1 MAARLS
7 SLWINPGAFRR
18 GLVNSRAKTVYSA
31 KCHYPD
37 ERKMSKGG
45 QHRRDDDTMLYV
57 VSYDIPDDRRR
68 TRVHSALTGFGTWV
82 QYSVFECFLDRKQ
95 RVLLEARLLKEIH

>member
-1 MAARLS
+1 
-7 SLWINPGAFRR
+7 
-18 GLVNSRAKTVYSA
+18 
-31 KCHYPD
+31 
-37 ERKMSKGG
+37 
-45 QHRRDDDTMLYV
+45 MLYV

-95 RVLLEARLLKEIH
+95 RMLLEARLLKEIHQREDTIRIYGLCSSCKSKVEVLGCGDTPREDEVYLL

>member
-1 MAARLS
+1 M
-7 SLWINPGAFRR
+7 
-18 GLVNSRAKTVYSA
+18 TT
-31 KCHYPD
+31 PD
-37 ERKMSKGG
+37 GNYNHES
-45 QHRRDDDTMLYV
+45 TLYV

-95 RVLLEARLLKEIH
+95 RMLLEARLLEEIHQREDTVRIYGLCATCKTRVEVLGKGDAPREDHVYLL

>member
-1 MAARLS
+1 MTR
-7 SLWINPGAFRR
+7 NDQQRR
-18 GLVNSRAKTVYSA
+18 G
-31 KCHYPD
+31 D
-37 ERKMSKGG
+37 EN
-45 QHRRDDDTMLYV
+45 MLYV

-95 RVLLEARLLKEIH
+95 RVLLEARLLKEIHQRQDTVLIYGLCGTCMHKVEVLGHGEAPREDKIYLL

>member
-1 MAARLS
+1 MT
-7 SLWINPGAFRR
+7 ITQVGH
-18 GLVNSRAKTVYSA
+18 G
-31 KCHYPD
+31 D
-37 ERKMSKGG
+37 ES
-45 QHRRDDDTMLYV
+45 MLYV

-95 RVLLEARLLKEIH
+95 RMLLEARLLKEIHQHEDTVRIYGLCGTCKTRVEVLGHGDAPREEHVYLL

>member
-1 MAARLS
+1 MTKS
-7 SLWINPGAFRR
+7 DQRR
-18 GLVNSRAKTVYSA
+18 G
-31 KCHYPD
+31 D
-37 ERKMSKGG
+37 ES
-45 QHRRDDDTMLYV
+45 MLYV

-95 RVLLEARLLKEIH
+95 RVLLEARLLKEIHQRQDTVRIYSLCATCKTKGEVLGRGDAPREDNVYLL

>member
-1 MAARLS
+1 
-7 SLWINPGAFRR
+7 
-18 GLVNSRAKTVYSA
+18 
-31 KCHYPD
+31 
-37 ERKMSKGG
+37 MSEES
-45 QHRRDDDTMLYV
+45 MLYI

-95 RVLLEARLLKEIH
+95 RMLLETRLLKEIHAREDTVRIYGLCETCKTHVQVLGTGDAPREDHVYLL

>member
-1 MAARLS
+1 MA
-7 SLWINPGAFRR
+7 
-18 GLVNSRAKTVYSA
+18 T
-31 KCHYPD
+31 PD
-37 ERKMSKGG
+37 SNYNHES
-45 QHRRDDDTMLYV
+45 MLYV

-95 RVLLEARLLKEIH
+95 RMLLEVRLLEEIHQREDTVRIYGLCAACKTRVEVLGRGDAPREDHVYLL